1 VPVQVTVTVWPALEG
16 TVMLLV
22 AGLDASAVPKKDER
36 VIVAMIAVTATQA
49 TAARMMFVRKLSD
62 LMHGFSESC
71 DMRFL
76 LRSPESQPKRASR
89 IVFLRFRGPNLVL
102 NFRIPVLL
110 IVQTQLSVYNG

>member
-36 VIVAMIAVTATQA
+36 VIVAMIAAAITQA
-49 TAARMMFVRKLSD
+49 IATRMMFVRKLSA

-71 DMRFL
+71 DLRCL
-76 LRSPESQPKRASR
+76 L
-89 IVFLRFRGPNLVL
+89 
-102 NFRIPVLL
+102 
-110 IVQTQLSVYNG
+110 